1 MKKCIKKKR
10 IGGRVAGTCGRC
22 IISQETVLKRK
33 KGGGGGEGDRLMA
46 CLDGGR
52 KEGEWRGVE

>member
-22 IISQETVLKRK
+22 IISQETVLKKR
-33 KGGGGGEGDRLMA
+33 GGGGRGGREGDRLTESNN
-46 CLDGGR
+46 
-52 KEGEWRGVE
+52 KV